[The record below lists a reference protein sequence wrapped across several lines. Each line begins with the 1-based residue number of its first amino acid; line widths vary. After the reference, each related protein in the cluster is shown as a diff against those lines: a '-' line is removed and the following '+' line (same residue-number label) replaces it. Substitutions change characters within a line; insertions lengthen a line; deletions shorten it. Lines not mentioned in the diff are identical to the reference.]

1 MHNASTLL
9 LGEKQKW
16 IIMVH
21 HYMTLK
27 MIEVMSNKYPTH
39 VCENMMQS
47 NSLLGPGVI
56 IS

>member
-16 IIMVH
+16 MIMVH

-27 MIEVMSNKYPTH
+27 MIEVMSNK
-39 VCENMMQS
+39 
-47 NSLLGPGVI
+47 
-56 IS
+56 